1 MSEDLIKSLW
11 NFSMSQNPLRSK
23 QRSLQKI
30 YKPSYI
36 PREALPPKHRPKKKK
51 TEQNKTLWWIFLI
64 SSPFLF
70 PNRSIF
76 PDFWTPIFPKSSI
89 FNTFFTTSY
98 ILSLN
103 PTSPLQ
109 ITIPAFEP
117 LDQNSTPHDLATW
130 NCKRL

>member
-36 PREALPPKHRPKKKK
+36 PKEALPCKHRPKQNK
-51 TEQNKTLWWIFLI
+51 QNKTKLLGGYSWFLPLFYFPIRQYFQIFG
-64 SSPFLF
+64 P
-70 PNRSIF
+70 
-76 PDFWTPIFPKSSI
+76 PIFPKSSI
-89 FNTFFTTSY
+89 FNTFVTTSY
-98 ILSLN
+98 ILPLN

-109 ITIPAFEP
+109 VTTPVFEP